1 MATTSYHHGDLK
13 NALIKA
19 GVRILAKEG
28 VSGLSLRKVA
38 KQAGVSHA
46 APYSHFADKQALI
59 AAIST
64 EGFKQLYKQI
74 ASVREAHQDP
84 STLLLETARAYIQ
97 FAMNEPDR
105 FKLMFSSVIEKEKEY
120 PEFVAASQ
128 ENFQQLVSVVE
139 TCQQAGLLK
148 PGPSDLMA
156 ISVWSAVHGMIM
168 LILEGQV
175 SHTVLDKHDIE
186 DILKNTFNLL
196 TQKS

>member
-1 MATTSYHHGDLK
+1 MATTPYHHGDLK

-74 ASVREAHQDP
+74 TSVREAHQDP
-84 STLLLETARAYIQ
+84 SALLLETARAYIQ

-105 FKLMFSSVIEKEKEY
+105 FKLMFSSVIEKEKDY
-120 PEFVAASQ
+120 PEFVEISY
-128 ENFQQLVSVVE
+128 ENFRQLVSVVE

-148 PGPSDLMA
+148 SGPSDLMA
-156 ISVWSAVHGMIM
+156 VSVWSSVHGMIM
-168 LILEGQV
+168 LIIEGQV
-175 SHTVLDKHDIE
+175 SRTVLNKHDIDE
-186 DILKNTFNLL
+186 ILKNTLNLL
-196 TQKS
+196 IQKS

>member
-1 MATTSYHHGDLK
+1 
-13 NALIKA
+13 
-19 GVRILAKEG
+19 
-28 VSGLSLRKVA
+28 VA

-74 ASVREAHQDP
+74 TSVREAHSQKP
-84 STLLLETARAYIQ
+84 SALLLETARAYIQ

-105 FKLMFSSVIEKEKEY
+105 FKLMFSSVIEKEKDY
-120 PEFVAASQ
+120 PEFIAASQ
-128 ENFQQLVSVVE
+128 ENFQQLVSVIE

-156 ISVWSAVHGMIM
+156 VSVWSSVHGMIM

-175 SHTVLDKHDIE
+175 SHTVLDKHDI
-186 DILKNTFNLL
+186 DSILKNTFNLL